1 MNKLFVNL
9 LIVGCVALSIQGSP
23 IHDIDEQILIKWRSD
38 PWGCNDVRDG
48 PMMDKILMYAS
59 VLDHQSK
66 LELFYKLG
74 EPDKLIYY
82 RGKKRS
88 YYYIDCRCVDGK
100 AIPNT
105 QGAELEVIQD
115 SLNIYF
121 TFAHY

>member
-1 MNKLFVNL
+1 
-9 LIVGCVALSIQGSP
+9 
-23 IHDIDEQILIKWRSD
+23 
-38 PWGCNDVRDG
+38 VRDG

-100 AIPNT
+100 RFQIPKVQNWK
-105 QGAELEVIQD
+105 
-115 SLNIYF
+115 
-121 TFAHY
+121 